1 MINIKTL
8 QNAYK
13 SNTIN
18 NKQIQRNTIT
28 FPFNSKHPQLI
39 NKKITPYVYDTSS
52 SKVETNN
59 NNIHTFH
66 IKPKLIFADKY
77 PLYVANKASVS
88 FSKETT

>member
-8 QNAYK
+8 QNVYK

-18 NKQIQRNTIT
+18 KKPIQRNTIT
-28 FPFNSKHPQLI
+28 FPFNSKQHQLL
-39 NKKITPYVYDTSS
+39 NKKITPCICGTNT

-59 NNIHTFH
+59 NNIHTYH

>member
-28 FPFNSKHPQLI
+28 FLFNSKHPQLI
-39 NKKITPYVYDTSS
+39 NKKITPYVYKTSS
-52 SKVETNN
+52 SKVDTNN
-59 NNIHTFH
+59 NNIHNFH

-77 PLYVANKASVS
+77 QLYVTNKTSVS